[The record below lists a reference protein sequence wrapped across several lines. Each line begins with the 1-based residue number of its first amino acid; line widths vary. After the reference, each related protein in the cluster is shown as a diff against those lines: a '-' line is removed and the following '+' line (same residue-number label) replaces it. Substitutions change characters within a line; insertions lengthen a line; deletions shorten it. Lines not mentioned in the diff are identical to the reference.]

1 MWFCGFFSVYNDG
14 RLGREVSTDPGS
26 FDHLEAISYRG
37 RFHTESCG
45 LRLGRWWWC
54 RRQRRRLDSLYSLTV
69 PCWGHL
75 RSSMDILLRTL
86 VQQLKELYPVPTKVE
101 KILIGSLDLIPSP
114 LPSVKIQ
121 IIGGKVCFRC
131 NCKTLLGVV
140 NKLLKTKC
148 LLTSMRTLEL
158 VQPFFTSFEYWKFFG
173 FSS

>member
-45 LRLGRWWWC
+45 LRLGHWW
-54 RRQRRRLDSLYSLTV
+54 RRRRRLDSLYSLTV

-86 VQQLKELYPVPTKVE
+86 VQQLKELYPAPTTAS
-101 KILIGSLDLIPSP
+101 SLP
-114 LPSVKIQ
+114 LLATVLLYYFYTSHWARKPLRLRGRQTSLRHTMGPNLLWNRIFSQISV
-121 IIGGKVCFRC
+121 
-131 NCKTLLGVV
+131 
-140 NKLLKTKC
+140 
-148 LLTSMRTLEL
+148 
-158 VQPFFTSFEYWKFFG
+158 
-173 FSS
+173 